1 MFTCFKKLREKCI
14 CSRDHWESLPVVF
27 HSLIRML
34 DLDLS
39 NASVSPTGDDENWM
53 KHTLSW
59 LDKPHVEDAKV
70 RSPKTKSS
78 QLSWIGGN
86 YFFTYWRTV
95 PFWCFR
101 VPKKCWGWLFWV
113 YRYIHW
119 FQWLAA
125 GSMLFANIGT
135 WFTHYFNKWL
145 GNCPKKTD
153 FLSDS
158 LWHPEVPRSQAPS
171 VKVVLKYRRVIDQ
184 PLDKVPK
191 WAGWWVVW
199 RLKIS
204 KNWIWLKVYVG

>member
-1 MFTCFKKLREKCI
+1 MAWQATCGGCQGEVPKDQELAIELNWGELFF
-14 CSRDHWESLPVVF
+14 LPIDVLYLF
-27 HSLIRML
+27 G
-34 DLDLS
+34 
-39 NASVSPTGDDENWM
+39 VSG
-53 KHTLSW
+53 S
-59 LDKPHVEDAKV
+59 
-70 RSPKTKSS
+70 
-78 QLSWIGGN
+78 
-86 YFFTYWRTV
+86 
-95 PFWCFR
+95 
-101 VPKKCWGWLFWV
+101 PKKCWGWLFWV

-119 FQWLAA
+119 FQWLAT